1 MKNTKIIEAMQRY
14 GGSFSRSIG
23 NALMYADEI
32 NYKRLVKAFP
42 DLMEQYKEFVIT
54 DDKQETKVEYCN
66 PS

>member
-1 MKNTKIIEAMQRY
+1 MKNTKIIEAMQQY

-42 DLMEQYKEFVIT
+42 DLMEQFKQFVVS
-54 DDKQETKVEYCN
+54 DNKQKLN
-66 PS
+66 K

>member
-42 DLMEQYKEFVIT
+42 DLIEQYKEFAISEE
-54 DDKQETKVEYCN
+54 KQETKVEYCN